1 MLVKELISPN
11 SIVVVGGSNSLHKP
25 GGKVLWNIRNGTF
38 SGKLYVL
45 NPKETEVQG
54 LRSYQ
59 RIEDL
64 PETDLAV
71 FAIAAPHCLVTVRLL
86 AESKG
91 VKGFIILSAG
101 FAEEGG
107 EGARI
112 EKEIAEIVEKTGGSL
127 IGPNCIGVINPS
139 YQAVFTMPVPKLD
152 LQGCDFISGSGATAV
167 FIMEAGIP
175 RGLTF
180 SSVYSVGNSAQ
191 IGVEDVL
198 EHMDYNFDPENSS
211 RIKLLYIEHI
221 EKPGKLLEHA
231 SSLIRKGCRIA
242 AIKAGTSEAGSR
254 AASSH
259 TGALASP
266 DSAVDA
272 LFRKAGIV
280 RCFSKAELATVA
292 SVFAHRYPKGNN
304 FAIITHAGGPAIMLT
319 DVLSEG
325 GINVP
330 PIENPKRHEL
340 LEKLYPGSSVA
351 NPIDFLATG
360 NAEQLGY
367 IIDYCDKY
375 FNEIDGMIV
384 IFGSPGLTPVN
395 DVYTVLD
402 EKMRTC
408 RKPIFPVL
416 PSFINA
422 KDEIQEFINRG
433 RINFPE
439 EVELGRALTRVYHT
453 LPPAPEIV
461 KLRDVEREKIRSIID
476 HAEDGFLEPDKVTS
490 LLDAIK
496 VPRAEEAVARSLREA
511 IAIADK
517 IGYPVVMKIVGVL
530 HKSDVRG
537 VTLNIQDSNH
547 LSKEYERLASI
558 PDVTGILIQPMI
570 RGTELFAGL
579 KYQNN
584 FGSLIVCGLGGIF
597 VEVMRDVQY
606 GLAPLS
612 DDEALAMIRNL
623 KGYQILKG
631 IRGQEAVSETL
642 FTEILVK
649 LSALAETAPEIKE
662 MDINPLIGA
671 GNRIIAVDTR
681 IMIER
686 EAKAKEEK

>member
-1 MLVKELISPN
+1 MLVKEIVNPK
-11 SIVVVGGSNSLHKP
+11 SIIVVGGSNSLQKP

-38 SGKLYVL
+38 RGGLYVL

-59 RIEDL
+59 HIEDL

-71 FAIAAPHCLVTVRLL
+71 LAIPARQCLETVKKL
-86 AESKG
+86 AEQKG

-101 FAEEGG
+101 FAEEGE
-107 EGARI
+107 EGAKL
-112 EKEIAEIVEKTGGSL
+112 EKEIAGIIEKTRGSL
-127 IGPNCIGVINPS
+127 IGPNCIGVINPC
-139 YQAVFTMPVPKLD
+139 YQAVFTTPVPKLD
-152 LQGCDFISGSGATAV
+152 PLGCDFISGSGATAV

-191 IGVEDVL
+191 TGIEEVL
-198 EHMDYNFDPENSS
+198 EYMDHNFNPETSS

-231 SSLIRKGCRIA
+231 SSLIRKGSRIA
-242 AIKAGTSEAGSR
+242 AIKAGTTEAGSR

-292 SVFAHRYPKGNN
+292 SVFAYHYPRAVN
-304 FAIITHAGGPAIMLT
+304 FAIITHAGGPSIMLT

-330 PIENPKRHEL
+330 PIENPKRYEL

-375 FNEIDGMIV
+375 FHEIEGMIV
-384 IFGSPGLTPVN
+384 IFGSPGLISVS
-395 DVYTVLD
+395 DVYSVID

-439 EVELGRALTRVYHT
+439 EVELGRALIKIYRTP
-453 LPPAPEIV
+453 PPAPEIIEV
-461 KLRDVEREKIRSIID
+461 PDVEREKIRCIID
-476 HAEDGFLEPDKVTS
+476 QAGDGFLEPDKVAS
-490 LLDAIK
+490 MLDAIGITR
-496 VPRAEEAVARSLREA
+496 VDEA
-511 IAIADK
+511 IAGSPNEAKAFADR
-517 IGYPVVMKIVGVL
+517 IGYPVVMKIIGVL
-530 HKSDVRG
+530 HKSDVGG
-537 VTLNIQDSNH
+537 VVLNIQDDNH
-547 LSKEYERLASI
+547 LSGEYQRLTSI
-558 PDVTGILIQPMI
+558 QGVTGILIQPML
-570 RGTELFAGL
+570 RGMELFAGL
-579 KYQNN
+579 KYQKN

-612 DDEALAMIRNL
+612 GDEALTMIRNL
-623 KGYQILKG
+623 KGYQILEG
-631 IRGQEAVSETL
+631 TRGQEPVSETL
-642 FTEILVK
+642 FAEILVK

-662 MDINPLIGA
+662 MDINPLMGV

-681 IMIER
+681 IWIEK
-686 EAKAKEEK
+686 KAKEEE